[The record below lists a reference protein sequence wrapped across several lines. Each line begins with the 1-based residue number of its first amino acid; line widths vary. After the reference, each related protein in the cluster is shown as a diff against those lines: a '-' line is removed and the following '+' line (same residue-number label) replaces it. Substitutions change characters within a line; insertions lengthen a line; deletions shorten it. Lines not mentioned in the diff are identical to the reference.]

1 MALPDHLSGLL
12 DARSYPHPC
21 GDIRLIE
28 THISWVLLTGEF
40 AYKLKKTV
48 RFNFVDFSTLELR
61 RHFCREEVRCNR
73 AFAPALYLGLVT
85 VHRQDGRLSVG
96 EASDSA
102 DASETDVLEWA
113 VKMRQFDP
121 DQALDRLLE
130 RGELD
135 ESALDGFGRDL
146 AGRHALLPVLEAGAD
161 EVPKRVF
168 GPVEDNFEEIGHTG
182 LAERHAAGIGE
193 ALDRARALGRTLR
206 PAFDARIT
214 GGWIREC
221 HGDLHLANLARID
234 STVTAFDCL
243 EFNENLRWIDT
254 MSDVAF
260 LFMDCHFRGE
270 VRLAY
275 RFLDSYLDGSGDY
288 DGVQLLHYFAAYRSV
303 VRAKVA
309 ALRWVQEPDEV
320 LAARFAAHLD
330 WARCWLTRPAGSLI
344 LTCGLSGSGKSH
356 LASRL
361 LPRLPAVRLRSDV
374 ARKRLAGLDALESS
388 GSGIDSGLYDPAQ
401 SDRTFDYLAR
411 AAAGLLVA
419 GERVIVDATFIERAR
434 RRKFEDLAVRLGVPV
449 VVVHCEAPDAVLDER
464 VGRRAA
470 TGGDPSEATTEV
482 LTLQRQRFEP
492 PGEDE
497 PVITVDTSA
506 PLSDELLEALT
517 ARVLSP

>member
-21 GDIRLIE
+21 RDIQLIE
-28 THISWVLLTGEF
+28 THISWVLLTGDY
-40 AYKLKKTV
+40 AYKLKKPI
-48 RFNFVDFSTLELR
+48 RFNFVDFSTLDLR
-61 RHFCREEVRCNR
+61 RHFCGEEVRCNR
-73 AFAPALYLGLVT
+73 AFAPSLYLGVAA
-85 VHRQDGRLSVG
+85 VRAHDGALSVG
-96 EASDSA
+96 DA
-102 DASETDVLEWA
+102 DAGAANVLEWA

-121 DQALDRLLE
+121 EQALDRLLD
-130 RGELD
+130 RSLLA

-146 AGRHALLPVLEAGAD
+146 AARHALLPVLDAGPD
-161 EVPKRVF
+161 EVPRRVF

-182 LAERHAAGIGE
+182 LAKAHGAAIDE
-193 ALDRARALGRTLR
+193 ALGRAREVGRELR
-206 PAFDARIT
+206 SAFDARIT

-221 HGDLHLANLARID
+221 HGDLHLANLALID
-234 STVTAFDCL
+234 GTVTAFDCL

-309 ALRWVQEPDEV
+309 ALRWVQEPEDGT
-320 LAARFAAHLD
+320 AARFAAHLE
-330 WARCWLTRPAGSLI
+330 WARRRLNRPAGRLI
-344 LTCGLSGSGKSH
+344 LTCGLSGSGKSY

-374 ARKRLAGLDALESS
+374 ARKRLAGLDALASS

-401 SDRTFDYLAR
+401 SDRTFDYLAV
-411 AAAGLLVA
+411 AAEGLLRA
-419 GERVIVDATFIERAR
+419 GEHVIVDATFIERAR
-434 RRKFEDLAVRLGVPV
+434 RRQFEDLAIRLGVPLV
-449 VVVHCEAPDAVLDER
+449 VLYCQAPDAVLDER
-464 VGRRAA
+464 VSGRA
-470 TGGDPSEATTEV
+470 TAGGDPSEATPAV
-482 LTLQRQRFEP
+482 LALQRSRFEP
-492 PGEDE
+492 PGGDE
-497 PVITVDTSA
+497 PVIAVDTSA
-506 PLSDELLEALT
+506 PLGDPLLEALA
-517 ARVLSP
+517 ARVLAR